1 MIPQRILA
9 LYLED
14 IRRFSGIT
22 TRHRSC
28 WSTLRLLMS
37 IAFGGEQTMS
47 CVGIGRFR
55 SLPIGRSH
63 SDAGRGDGGVGEYV
77 IIHLVKT

>member
-1 MIPQRILA
+1 
-9 LYLED
+9 
-14 IRRFSGIT
+14 
-22 TRHRSC
+22 
-28 WSTLRLLMS
+28 MS